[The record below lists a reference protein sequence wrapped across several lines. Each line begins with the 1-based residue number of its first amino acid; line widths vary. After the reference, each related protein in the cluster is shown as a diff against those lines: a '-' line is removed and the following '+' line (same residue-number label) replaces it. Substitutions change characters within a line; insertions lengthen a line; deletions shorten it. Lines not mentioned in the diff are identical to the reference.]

1 MRLANFTI
9 WKFSCQEENYKCLA
23 SYLAF
28 NDSLMRPKTF
38 FLRKMATVAKRLL
51 LACLFQLKKAN
62 LNNMTGSLLHKMND
76 IVANIT
82 MNDDQ
87 HYDNSL
93 ISVLDQNA
101 LSSGSYSWKYS

>member
-1 MRLANFTI
+1 MAEDIFP
-9 WKFSCQEENYKCLA
+9 QEDGDCCKK
-23 SYLAF
+23 
-28 NDSLMRPKTF
+28 MTF
-38 FLRKMATVAKRLL
+38 G
-51 LACLFQLKKAN
+51 LFQLKKAN

>member
-1 MRLANFTI
+1 M
-9 WKFSCQEENYKCLA
+9 
-23 SYLAF
+23 
-28 NDSLMRPKTF
+28 
-38 FLRKMATVAKRLL
+38 
-51 LACLFQLKKAN
+51 AN